1 MVGNPAKQIGWVSHS
16 GEKLDENLRC
26 PRENRQYYVDK
37 NKNLKEVK

>member
-16 GEKLDENLRC
+16 GEKLDKSLKC